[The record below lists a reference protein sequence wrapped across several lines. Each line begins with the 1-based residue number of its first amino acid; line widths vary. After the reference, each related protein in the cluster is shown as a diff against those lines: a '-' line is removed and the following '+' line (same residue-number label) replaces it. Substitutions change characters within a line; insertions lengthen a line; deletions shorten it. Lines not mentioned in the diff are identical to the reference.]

1 MKMIED
7 KQIFYYSH
15 SSVPIGITINPFKRT
30 AGYNLW

>member
-7 KQIFYYSH
+7 KQICYYSH
-15 SSVPIGITINPFKRT
+15 SLLSKGITINPFKRT